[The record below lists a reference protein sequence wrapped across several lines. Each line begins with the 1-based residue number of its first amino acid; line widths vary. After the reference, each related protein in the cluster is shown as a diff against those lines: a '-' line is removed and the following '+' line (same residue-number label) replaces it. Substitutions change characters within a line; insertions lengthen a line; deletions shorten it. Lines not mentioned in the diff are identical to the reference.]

1 MTIRGS
7 TFTLMMKS
15 LYVGILLL
23 LLPILAWSD
32 ETYSVALP
40 ECTAKLERRTV
51 EEGIVIV
58 RSDCTLSLPS
68 LVQLLNDGL
77 RGLFPDHTLPV
88 YEIYLG
94 RLMTYPDL
102 SKALAKAAAK
112 SPKWNTKRGRPS
124 NAGEN
129 DNHRIGLFLNGEVYP
144 HDLKTVFAPYGLT
157 ACIADVEK
165 VLVFKAKDIFTS
177 QDEMSKLISPNALL
191 PVDAQI
197 WLRLQPGLID
207 CSSQN

>member
-1 MTIRGS
+1 
-7 TFTLMMKS
+7 MKS

-51 EEGIVIV
+51 EEGVVIV

-77 RGLFPDHTLPV
+77 HGLFPDHNTLPV
-88 YEIYLG
+88 HGIYLG

-112 SPKWNTKRGRPS
+112 SLKWNTKRGRPS
-124 NAGEN
+124 EAGES

-177 QDEMSKLISPNALL
+177 QAEMPKLISPNALL

-197 WLRLQPGLID
+197 WLRLQPGLVD